1 MGYQPRSAA
10 NSPTKIIQNQ
20 PQPQPQQLLR
30 PQPVVTQT
38 QPQNVT
44 TTQQTLNPTLMKNKQ
59 VDLADS

>member
-1 MGYQPRSAA
+1 MGYQPRSTA
-10 NSPTKIIQNQ
+10 NSPTKIIQN
-20 PQPQPQQLLR
+20 QPQPQQLLR

>member
-1 MGYQPRSAA
+1 MGYQPRSTA

-20 PQPQPQQLLR
+20 SQPQQLLR